1 MIITFGN
8 TKGGTGKSTL
18 SINLTIRLAKER
30 KVLLVDGD
38 EQRSA
43 MNFTELRKGIDY
55 TCVSLQGS
63 SLRTQVN
70 RLKTDFET
78 IVIDV
83 GGRDTGSFRAALTL
97 TDILIIPVQPRTFDV
112 WAIADVAKLVD
123 EAIAINPKLSAYA
136 LLNLA
141 DVQGKE
147 NDAAKEVLREYSMT
161 LIETPIMR
169 RKVYATG
176 ISQGKGIFEVKPMD
190 KKAISEFHQAL
201 SFIYPKDSQSL

>member
-1 MIITFGN
+1 MIVTFGN

-18 SINLTIRLAKER
+18 SVNLAIRLSKTK

-43 MNFTELRKGIDY
+43 MNFTELRSSQGTNDY
-55 TCVSLQGS
+55 TAVALYGS

-70 RLKTDFET
+70 RLRRDFEV

-97 TDILIIPVQPRTFDV
+97 TDRLIVPVQPRTFDV
-112 WAIADVAKLVD
+112 WAMENVATLVN
-123 EAIAINPKLSAYA
+123 EAQAMNTALQAYA

-141 DVQGKE
+141 EVQGKD
-147 NDAAKEVLREYSMT
+147 NQAAIDALNEYLVFK
-161 LIETPIMR
+161 LIDPPIMR
-169 RKVYATG
+169 RKVYTNG
-176 ISQGKGIFEVKPMD
+176 ISQGKSIFECKPKD
-190 KKAISEFHQAL
+190 KKAMGEFDSAL
-201 SFIYPKDSQSL
+201 SFVY

>member
-123 EAIAINPKLSAYA
+123 EAKVINPKLSAYA

-176 ISQGKGIFEVKPMD
+176 ISQGKGIFEVKPSD